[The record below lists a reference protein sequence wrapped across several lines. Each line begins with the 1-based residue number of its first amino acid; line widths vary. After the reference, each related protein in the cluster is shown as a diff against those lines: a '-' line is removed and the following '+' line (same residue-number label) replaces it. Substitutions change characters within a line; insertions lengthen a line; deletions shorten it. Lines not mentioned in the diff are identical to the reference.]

1 MGEVSMSKIV
11 VTGRIP
17 EVAVE
22 MLRAEHEVDAWSAA
36 ESIGRDELL
45 SRVVGADALVTLLTE
60 RVDAELLDAAGPQ
73 LQVVA
78 NVAVGYDNIDVPAC
92 LERGVTA
99 TNTPGVLTEATADTT
114 FALILMATRRTGEG
128 ERVIRSGQ
136 PWKWGMFYLLGTG
149 LQGKTLGIVGMGAIG
164 VATARRSR
172 AFGMNV
178 IYQSL
183 FELSPEVAAE
193 LGARRVE
200 LDELL
205 ATADVVSLHCPYT
218 PETHHLIGAAQFAA
232 MRETA
237 YLVNTARGP
246 IVDEASLVDALRDG
260 QIAGAGLDVYER
272 EPLVEPGLLERDN
285 VALLPHLG
293 SATIETRTAMA
304 TLASANALAVLRGEH
319 PPTPIQS

>member
-1 MGEVSMSKIV
+1 M
-11 VTGRIP
+11 
-17 EVAVE
+17 
-22 MLRAEHEVDAWSAA
+22 
-36 ESIGRDELL
+36 L

-92 LERGVTA
+92 VERGVTA

-149 LQGKTLGIVGMGAIG
+149 LQGKTLGVVGMGAIG
-164 VATARRSR
+164 VATARRAR

-193 LGARRVE
+193 LGSRRVE

-246 IVDEASLVDALRDG
+246 IVDEAALVDALRDG

-272 EPLVEPGLLERDN
+272 EPLVHPGLLELEN

-304 TLASANALAVLRGEH
+304 TLAAENALAVLRSEH
-319 PPTPIQS
+319 PPTPIQSW

>member
-1 MGEVSMSKIV
+1 LGVDHSALAPVSA
-11 VTGRIP
+11 TRATRAFA
-17 EVAVE
+17 VAQ
-22 MLRAEHEVDAWSAA
+22 
-36 ESIGRDELL
+36 
-45 SRVVGADALVTLLTE
+45 
-60 RVDAELLDAAGPQ
+60 AAGAWTAKGNRVYPFH
-73 LQVVA
+73 LGDINMECSTCSA
-78 NVAVGYDNIDVPAC
+78 RAC
-92 LERGVTA
+92 RARPWALW
-99 TNTPGVLTEATADTT
+99 VL
-114 FALILMATRRTGEG
+114 
-128 ERVIRSGQ
+128 
-136 PWKWGMFYLLGTG
+136 
-149 LQGKTLGIVGMGAIG
+149 GAIG
-164 VATARRSR
+164 VAVARRAR

-183 FELSPEVAAE
+183 FELSSEAAVE
-193 LGARRVE
+193 LGAGRVLE

-246 IVDEASLVDALRDG
+246 IVDEAALVDALRDG

-272 EPLVEPGLLERDN
+272 EPLVHPGLLELEN

-304 TLASANALAVLRGEH
+304 TLAAGNALAVLRGEH

>member
-1 MGEVSMSKIV
+1 MSKIV
-11 VTGRIP
+11 ITGRIP

-22 MLRAEHEVDAWSAA
+22 MLRAEHEVDAWSGD
-36 ESIGRDELL
+36 ESISRDELL

-92 LERGVTA
+92 VERGVTA
-99 TNTPGVLTEATADTT
+99 TNTPGVLTEATADTA

-136 PWKWGMFYLLGTG
+136 PWKWGMFYLLGRG

-164 VATARRSR
+164 VAVARRAR

-183 FELSPEVAAE
+183 FELSPEVTAE
-193 LGARRVE
+193 LDARRVLE

-205 ATADVVSLHCPYT
+205 AAADVVSLHCWYS

-246 IVDEASLVDALRDG
+246 IVDEAALVDALRDG

-272 EPLVEPGLLERDN
+272 EPLVEPGLLELDN

-304 TLASANALAVLRGEH
+304 NLAAENALAVLRGHH